1 MQKLPQV
8 CNFSQVQ
15 TVIAWRKE
23 TTLHIFGNFWE
34 RCMIAEMTVQFLPK
48 FIFDVTDSKRDV
60 KIKYFC
66 KDDLYQE
73 LLLIK
78 SLKSCGWRKVCKTY
92 FQTTQN
98 YPVQSN
104 IIFYFT

>member
-1 MQKLPQV
+1 MQL
-8 CNFSQVQ
+8 FSGANYQCMEKRDNV
-15 TVIAWRKE
+15 AY
-23 TTLHIFGNFWE
+23 FWE
-34 RCMIAEMTVQFLPK
+34 RCMIPEMTVQLLPK

-98 YPVQSN
+98 YPLQSI